1 MFNFEVCFLR
11 EAHDILELKSPQT
24 TKPPILFGCVA
35 LEMYTRIIKHC
46 SQLHSADCL
55 FIRMCTGRLAVP
67 VVVWVACG
75 THFFININALVL
87 WIQNVQNADR
97 KTLSSME
104 NAMNVLVAI
113 TSGRPIIANLKKS
126 KLYWVIPTKRGL
138 YFAFFCPKNLQ
149 NPNGVVNLL

>member
-1 MFNFEVCFLR
+1 MRLSATARKEKLQGVKRSAATKKRLLWKKESENNVYARYFSKKMFNFVMCSLCG
-11 EAHDILELKSPQT
+11 AHNIIELKGPQT
-24 TKPPILFGCVA
+24 TKPPILFECVA

-87 WIQNVQNADR
+87 
-97 KTLSSME
+97 
-104 NAMNVLVAI
+104 
-113 TSGRPIIANLKKS
+113 
-126 KLYWVIPTKRGL
+126 
-138 YFAFFCPKNLQ
+138 
-149 NPNGVVNLL
+149 